1 VTSMDVF
8 LRKFFPRVYRNK
20 HSGDLQESHYCK
32 YDDQGLQLFTSS
44 LYLAALVA
52 TYFASHT
59 TRRFG
64 RKLTM
69 LVAGLASLLGSILNA
84 AAANLAMLIIG
95 RILLGVGVGFANQ
108 AVPLYLS
115 EMAPAKYRGAFNN
128 MFQMATTIGIL
139 VANLIN
145 YGTDKMRRNG
155 WRVSLGLAGV
165 PAILLCL
172 GGLFCYETPNSLIER
187 GFKDRGRETLTKI
200 RGTDNITAE
209 YNDMI
214 EASEI
219 AQAVQNPFRNILQ
232 RRNRPEVVM
241 AVLIPLFKQ
250 FTGIH
255 AIMFYVPV
263 LFNTLG
269 FGQDASLYSAVIV
282 GAVNAASTF
291 VSIVVVDRWGRR
303 KLFLEGGVQMLVCQV
318 AIGVILA
325 VKFSGADTLSKGEA
339 NWVLTL
345 ICFYVAAYAWSWGPL
360 GWLLPSEIFPLE
372 TRSAGQ
378 SITVGVDM
386 TFTFVI
392 GQAFLTM
399 LCSLQWGVFI
409 FFAAMVVVMTLFVA
423 FFLPET
429 KGVPIEEMIY
439 VWRQHWFWKNIVLA
453 DDFPSST
460 TKVVAS

>member
-1 VTSMDVF
+1 
-8 LRKFFPRVYRNK
+8 
-20 HSGDLQESHYCK
+20 
-32 YDDQGLQLFTSS
+32 
-44 LYLAALVA
+44 
-52 TYFASHT
+52 
-59 TRRFG
+59 
-64 RKLTM
+64 
-69 LVAGLASLLGSILNA
+69 
-84 AAANLAMLIIG
+84 
-95 RILLGVGVGFANQ
+95 
-108 AVPLYLS
+108 
-115 EMAPAKYRGAFNN
+115 
-128 MFQMATTIGIL
+128 
-139 VANLIN
+139 
-145 YGTDKMRRNG
+145 
-155 WRVSLGLAGV
+155 
-165 PAILLCL
+165 
-172 GGLFCYETPNSLIER
+172 
-187 GFKDRGRETLTKI
+187 
-200 RGTDNITAE
+200 
-209 YNDMI
+209 
-214 EASEI
+214 
-219 AQAVQNPFRNILQ
+219 
-232 RRNRPEVVM
+232 
-241 AVLIPLFKQ
+241 
-250 FTGIH
+250 
-255 AIMFYVPV
+255 
-263 LFNTLG
+263 
-269 FGQDASLYSAVIV
+269 
-282 GAVNAASTF
+282 VNAASTF